1 MNNFMKNIIKV
12 YFKNTF
18 INFLILAVFEIIFL
32 QESFANQ
39 KNLNL
44 TFNEINS
51 EGKKTG
57 CSLEFLTLGQ
67 DYVYKKGTP
76 SVFIGSFSN
85 MILKDKF
92 SFLFKIGIFDKSK
105 ALKSI
110 EKDEISL
117 LQSDKIN
124 YVYFRLNNCNKLK
137 DGSQSEINACYSSIK
152 KELTSFFGE
161 KGEFISIYN
170 FDINFFT
177 ALSNSDLIEI
187 GFNREKN
194 GIDQKLKIILDER
207 DHHEILEF
215 TKCSLEILEENFLNK
230 KR

>member
-1 MNNFMKNIIKV
+1 MNNIIKV

-32 QESFANQ
+32 QESFADQ

-57 CSLEFLTLGQ
+57 CGLEFLTTNQ
-67 DYVYKKGTP
+67 DYVYKKGAP
-76 SVFIGSFSN
+76 SVFIGGFSN
-85 MILKDKF
+85 MILKDKI

-110 EKDEISL
+110 EKNEISV

-124 YVYFRLNNCNKLK
+124 YVYFRLNNCNKLN
-137 DGSQSEINACYSSIK
+137 DESQSEINACYSSIK

-170 FDINFFT
+170 FDKNFFI

-187 GFNREKN
+187 GFNRKKN
-194 GIDQKLKIILDER
+194 GIDQKLKIILDEQ

-215 TKCSLEILEENFLNK
+215 TKCSLEMEENFLNK